1 MRASFPAANAWSA
14 ASLDVHPV
22 RGILDCLIR
31 FRRESYGQDD
41 AIARHLSATA
51 MMSPVAT
58 PGRRP
63 HAGELAATTAAPWT
77 FMRRL
82 RARPIDRMAPLA
94 APRHKRGLPSG

>member
-1 MRASFPAANAWSA
+1 MRASFSAAKACSA
-14 ASLDVHPV
+14 ASLEVHPV
-22 RGILDCLIR
+22 HGILDCLIQS
-31 FRRESYGQDD
+31 RRETYGPDH

-51 MMSPVAT
+51 MMSSVVT

-94 APRHKRGLPSG
+94 APRHKQGLPSG